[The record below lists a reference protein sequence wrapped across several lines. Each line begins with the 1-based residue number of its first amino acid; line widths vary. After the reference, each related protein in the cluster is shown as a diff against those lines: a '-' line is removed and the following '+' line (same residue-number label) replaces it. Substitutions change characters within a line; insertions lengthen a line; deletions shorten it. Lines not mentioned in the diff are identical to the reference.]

1 MSVFFNHQRKHMKK
15 LLGIAALMLA
25 FSPFAHAQGYPGH
38 PDARN
43 DRRVEVVPPHRVV
56 VVRHP
61 VRHVVKHRRVIVRH
75 DTHH

>member
-1 MSVFFNHQRKHMKK
+1 MKK

-43 DRRVEVVPPHRVV
+43 DRRMEDNRDHHDVV
-56 VVRHP
+56 VKRHP
-61 VRHVVKHRRVIVRH
+61 VRHVKHRR
-75 DTHH
+75 DTHHHDMQQH

>member
-1 MSVFFNHQRKHMKK
+1 MKK

-43 DRRVEVVPPHRVV
+43 DRHVEEYSNRRDVVVKRHPARRVV
-56 VVRHP
+56 
-61 VRHVVKHRRVIVRH
+61 VVKHRR
-75 DTHH
+75 DTHHDMHQH

>member
-1 MSVFFNHQRKHMKK
+1 MKK

-25 FSPFAHAQGYPGH
+25 FSPLAHAQGYPGH

-43 DRRVEVVPPHRVV
+43 DRRVEEYSNRRDV

-61 VRHVVKHRRVIVRH
+61 VRRVVKHRRDMH
-75 DTHH
+75 HDDTHQR